1 MISGLGKYADEFK
14 HGVNAQSYIIKSDEY
29 KNSGKTEAD
38 YTDNTAEWSA
48 VVPQDAEQ
56 NKYMDVHND
65 SAWASATGDYAGI
78 VNLVSV
84 LRGGAASTSPAK
96 KFFKYMRPFR
106 WSRKDASLAK
116 VTILP
121 SLTTMEKQTRL
132 MTAVIQ
138 ADILMLHILLL
149 SQWHI
154 RCLSSIQNLC
164 FVQAN
169 LDMTE

>member
-1 MISGLGKYADEFK
+1 MQMNLSM
-14 HGVNAQSYIIKSDEY
+14 GVNAQSYIIKSDEY

-96 KFFKYMRPFR
+96 KF
-106 WSRKDASLAK
+106 LN
-116 VTILP
+116 I
-121 SLTTMEKQTRL
+121 
-132 MTAVIQ
+132 
-138 ADILMLHILLL
+138 
-149 SQWHI
+149 
-154 RCLSSIQNLC
+154 
-164 FVQAN
+164 
-169 LDMTE
+169 